1 MSSMPKREQS
11 KKKPKEDVVKGRD
24 VRKEERKDVNSAN
37 KKVKANQAKE
47 WSKLNKCQNVCNKTS
62 DAIYVYYKIKQS
74 FAFRLYFDL
83 IWLFYDDST

>member
-37 KKVKANQAKE
+37 KKVKANKAKE
-47 WSKLNKCQNVCNKTS
+47 RSKLNKC
-62 DAIYVYYKIKQS
+62 
-74 FAFRLYFDL
+74 
-83 IWLFYDDST
+83 